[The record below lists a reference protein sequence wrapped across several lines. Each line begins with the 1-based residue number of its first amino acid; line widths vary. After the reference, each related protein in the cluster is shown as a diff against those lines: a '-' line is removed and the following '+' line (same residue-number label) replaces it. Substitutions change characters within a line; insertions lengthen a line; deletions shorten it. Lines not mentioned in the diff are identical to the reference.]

1 VRRAGVVAL
10 ALFALLAGV
19 SRAGSGPTLVA
30 QGSVES
36 ISAERGLVAV
46 HVHHATGCDGA
57 VIWAPSASAVHTLR
71 DCSSS
76 NARIQGLTLA
86 AGKTIWWD
94 WSSGNHVYCDDV
106 YRDGHALGL
115 CDGTEGDTYY
125 QFAGDGT
132 LVAIADYTVCE
143 ADCTDANGN
152 VLPDGDYGVE
162 VSRLVGSKAVP
173 LLKPVDFR
181 VFLDARSWRVATI
194 EPKATLTMYDTAGT
208 KLWSRPGATGVF
220 GGWISGD
227 TVVLQQTRS
236 IRAYSATG
244 AGVARPL
251 PPGARVGGVVG
262 GLVAYR
268 AGSSV
273 RVLRLSDGRDRL
285 LATAGR
291 LVGVQIT
298 PAGVF
303 YATRTVVTLV
313 PIGDVLLRL
322 R

>member
-1 VRRAGVVAL
+1 VRAAGAVAL
-10 ALFALLAGV
+10 ALFVLLAGV
-19 SRAGSGPTLVA
+19 SRAGSGRTLAVS
-30 QGSVES
+30 GSVES

-46 HVHHATGCDGA
+46 HVHPGRGCDEA
-57 VIWAPSASAVHTLR
+57 LIWKPSAATVSRLR

-76 NARIQGLTLA
+76 DAHIQGLTLA
-86 AGKTIWWD
+86 AGKPIWWD

-115 CDGTEGDTYY
+115 CDGTQGDTFYE
-125 QFAGDGT
+125 FAGDST

-143 ADCTDANGN
+143 ADCTDANGSL
-152 VLPDGDYGVE
+152 LPDGKYGVE
-162 VSRLVGSKAVP
+162 VRRLVGSKVVP

-194 EPKATLTMYDTAGT
+194 EPKATLTVYDTAGT
-208 KLWSRPGATGVF
+208 KLWSRPGVTGVF

-236 IRAYSATG
+236 IRAYSAAG

-251 PPGARVGGVVG
+251 PRGARVGGVVG

-273 RVLRLSDGRDRL
+273 RVLRLSDGRDRA

-291 LVGVQIT
+291 LVGAQIT

-303 YATRTVVTLV
+303 YATRTVVTFV